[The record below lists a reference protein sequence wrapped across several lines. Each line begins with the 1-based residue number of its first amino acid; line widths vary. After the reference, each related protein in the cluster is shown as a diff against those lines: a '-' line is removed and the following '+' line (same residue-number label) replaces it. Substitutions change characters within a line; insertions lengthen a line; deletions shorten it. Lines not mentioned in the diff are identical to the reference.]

1 MGGHLTY
8 EESKKLVVKGLLL
21 LGALT
26 IVEVFIALLC
36 NGHIVESV
44 DVAGTPWRYLY
55 MIIMVAMSLYKAY
68 FIVYEFMHMRYEVK
82 GLAMSVLLPTFLL
95 VWGVIAFFNE
105 GASWNT
111 RRDVI
116 KERDKY
122 EEEKSPKVLG
132 LHHDAHDTWELTKED
147 II

>member
-26 IVEVFIALLC
+26 IIEVFIALFC
-36 NGHIVESV
+36 NGHITSF
-44 DVAGTPWRYLY
+44 DVAGTWMRYVY

-116 KERDKY
+116 KERNKY

-132 LHHDAHDTWELTKED
+132 MHYDAQDTWELTKED